1 MTAVT
6 TTRTSGLIRAPEENI
21 FDIEGWINYRELF
34 DATVTLD
41 FLFGGITVPDQSI
54 TINLPN
60 DGLGVYNGEH
70 FYNAT
75 DAFYSST
82 FKKRINR
89 RDFKAAGRSSHYQ
102 VKVTVETEV
111 DFEIHEIGIRHSSA
125 NT

>member
-1 MTAVT
+1 MVAIN
-6 TTRTSGLIRAPEENI
+6 TTRTSGLIRAPEDNL
-21 FDIEGWINYRELF
+21 FDVEGWINYRELF

-41 FLFGGITVPDQSI
+41 FLFGGITVPDQQI
-54 TINLPN
+54 TIFLPN
-60 DGLGVYNGEH
+60 DGLGVYNGDIYY
-70 FYNAT
+70 FAT

-89 RDFKAAGRSSHYQ
+89 QDYKAAGRSSHYQ
-102 VKVTVETEV
+102 VKVTVNSSN

>member
-1 MTAVT
+1 MAIIT
-6 TTRTSGLIRAPEENI
+6 TTRTSGLIHAPEDNV
-21 FDIEGWINYRELF
+21 FDIKGWLLFRELF

-41 FLFGGITVPDQSI
+41 FLFGGVTILEQAV

-60 DGLGVYNGEH
+60 DGLGVYNGET

-82 FKKRINR
+82 FKKRLNR
-89 RDFKAAGRSSHYQ
+89 RDYKAAGRSSHFQ
-102 VKVTVETEV
+102 LKITIDSEN
-111 DFEIHEIGIRHSSA
+111 DFEIHEIGIRFKSA

>member
-1 MTAVT
+1 MTNIT
-6 TTRTSGLIRAPEENI
+6 TTRTSGLIRAPEDNI
-21 FDIEGWINYRELF
+21 FDIRGWINYRELF
-34 DATVTLD
+34 DVTVTLD

-60 DGLGVYNGEH
+60 DGLGVYSGDV
-70 FYNAT
+70 YYSAT

-89 RDFKAAGRSSHYQ
+89 RDYKAAGRSSHFQ
-102 VKVTVETEV
+102 TKVTVASEN
-111 DFEIHEIGIRHSSA
+111 DWEIHEIGIRFNSA